1 MLQHNFTGPT
11 AQEFL
16 LTLCPSSL
24 DSLKPFTSTLSVLL
38 NEQGG
43 IIDDTIITK
52 HSDSAFYVVTNAGRS
67 VEDKAHISQKLEEWN
82 AAHKGREVKWETLE
96 GWGLLALQG
105 PKAKDV
111 LQRVTDQDLNKV
123 KFGSSVFADIKTMDG
138 QTVKCH
144 VARGGYT
151 GEDGFEVSIPPEH
164 TLALSNT
171 IASHPDVMLIGL
183 GARDSLRLEAGM
195 CLYGH
200 DLDESVSPVEGGLSW
215 VIGKDRRAPDAQPS
229 FPGKSR
235 ILEELANGPSRRRVG
250 FEVIGSPAREG
261 CKVLDALGEKEIGV
275 ITSGIPSPT
284 LGTNIAMGYIAN
296 GSHKKGTAVKVE
308 VRKKL
313 RDAFVKPMPFV
324 PTKYFK

>member
-52 HSDSAFYVVTNAGRS
+52 HTDSAFYVVTNAGRS
-67 VEDKAHISQKLEEWN
+67 AEDKAHISQKLEEWN
-82 AAHKGREVKWETLE
+82 AAHKGQEVKWETLE

-111 LQRVTDQDLNKV
+111 LQRITDQDLNQV

-151 GEDGFEVSIPPEH
+151 GEDGFEVRSCPFLSASHFISPLTPSLRYRFLQSILSLFPTPSLLIP
-164 TLALSNT
+164 TSCLSVLALET
-171 IASHPDVMLIGL
+171 L
-183 GARDSLRLEAGM
+183 
-195 CLYGH
+195 
-200 DLDESVSPVEGGLSW
+200 SVSKLVCVST
-215 VIGKDRRAPDAQPS
+215 AT
-229 FPGKSR
+229 
-235 ILEELANGPSRRRVG
+235 IL
-250 FEVIGSPAREG
+250 
-261 CKVLDALGEKEIGV
+261 
-275 ITSGIPSPT
+275 
-284 LGTNIAMGYIAN
+284 
-296 GSHKKGTAVKVE
+296 
-308 VRKKL
+308 
-313 RDAFVKPMPFV
+313 
-324 PTKYFK
+324 TKA